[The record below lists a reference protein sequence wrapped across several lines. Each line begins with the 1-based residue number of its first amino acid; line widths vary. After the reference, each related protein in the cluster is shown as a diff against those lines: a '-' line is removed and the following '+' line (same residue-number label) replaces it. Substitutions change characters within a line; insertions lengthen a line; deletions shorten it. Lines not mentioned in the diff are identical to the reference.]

1 MHVSLTTTPGHALS
15 AAVTIWGEFEGK
27 EGTDCETHTQV
38 PEKND
43 VTD

>member
-1 MHVSLTTTPGHALS
+1 MHVSLTASPGH
-15 AAVTIWGEFEGK
+15 AAVTIWGEDQGK